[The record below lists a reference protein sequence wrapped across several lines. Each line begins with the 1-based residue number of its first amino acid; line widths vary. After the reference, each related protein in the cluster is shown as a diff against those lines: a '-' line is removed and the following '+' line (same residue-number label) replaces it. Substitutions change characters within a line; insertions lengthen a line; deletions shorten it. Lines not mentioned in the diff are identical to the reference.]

1 MSPSSGALSLALEA
15 RQNGRRD
22 VSKARDMRI
31 LVVEDDRKLVEVL
44 RQGLKENGFAID
56 TAADGNTGLELALD
70 TDYDAIVL
78 DLMLPGLGGLD
89 LLKELRSRHRAAPVL
104 VLSAR
109 SAVEDRIR
117 GLDLGADDYLAKP
130 FSFQELLARLRAI
143 TRRPAAEPRTTLV
156 AADLELDTARHE
168 VRRAGRAIDLTAKEF
183 ALLELL
189 LRKKGV
195 VVTRGMILDRVWDM
209 DYDGGSNL
217 VEVYINYLRRKVD
230 QDFEPKLIQ
239 TVRGSGYVLREPA

>member
-1 MSPSSGALSLALEA
+1 MTLAGLYPLAGAGQNSLHD
-15 RQNGRRD
+15 GRGAGD
-22 VSKARDMRI
+22 VRI

-44 RQGLKENGFAID
+44 RQGLKEKGFAVD
-56 TAADGNTGLELALD
+56 TAADGDQGLDLALG
-70 TDYDAIVL
+70 TEYDAIVL
-78 DLMLPGLGGLD
+78 DLMLPRRSGLD
-89 LLKELRSRHRAAPVL
+89 LLKELRARHRVAPVL
-104 VLSAR
+104 ILSTR

-143 TRRPAAEPRTTLV
+143 TRRPAVEPMTVLT
-156 AADLELDTARHE
+156 AADLELDTARRE
-168 VRRAGRAIDLTAKEF
+168 VRRAGRIIALTAKEF

-195 VVTRGMILDRVWDM
+195 VVTRRMILDRVWDF

-230 QDFEPKLIQ
+230 QDFEPKLIH

>member
-1 MSPSSGALSLALEA
+1 
-15 RQNGRRD
+15 
-22 VSKARDMRI
+22 MRI

-44 RQGLKENGFAID
+44 RQGLKENGFAVD
-56 TAADGNTGLELALD
+56 TAADGNRGLELALD

-78 DLMLPGLGGLD
+78 DLMLPGLSGLD
-89 LLKELRSRHRAAPVL
+89 LLKELRSRHRVAPVL
-104 VLSAR
+104 ILSAR

-143 TRRPAAEPRTTLV
+143 TRRPPAEPKTTLV
-156 AADLELDTARHE
+156 AADLELDIARRE
-168 VRRAGRAIDLTAKEF
+168 VRRAGRPIELTAKEF

-189 LRKKGV
+189 LRKKGL
-195 VVTRGMILDRVWDM
+195 VVTRGMILDRVWNM

>member
-1 MSPSSGALSLALEA
+1 
-15 RQNGRRD
+15 
-22 VSKARDMRI
+22 MRI

-44 RQGLKENGFAID
+44 RQGLKENGFAVD
-56 TAADGNTGLELALD
+56 TAADGNQGLELALA
-70 TDYDAIVL
+70 TSYDAIIL
-78 DLMLPGLGGLD
+78 DLMLPGISGID
-89 LLKELRSRHRAAPVL
+89 LLKELRARHGVAPVL
-104 VLSAR
+104 ILSAR

-143 TRRPAAEPRTTLV
+143 TRRPAVEPKNTL
-156 AADLELDTARHE
+156 AAGDLELDVARRE
-168 VRRAGRAIDLTAKEF
+168 VRRAGRPIELTAKEF
-183 ALLELL
+183 SLLELL

-195 VVTRGMILDRVWDM
+195 VVTRGMILDRVWDL